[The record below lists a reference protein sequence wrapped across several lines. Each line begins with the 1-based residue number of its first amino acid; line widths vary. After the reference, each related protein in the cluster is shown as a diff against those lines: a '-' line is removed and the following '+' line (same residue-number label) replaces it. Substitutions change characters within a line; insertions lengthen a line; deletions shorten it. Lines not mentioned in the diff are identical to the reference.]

1 MSRILLLGRVIDAVG
16 EEPMEKGAVLAEDGK
31 IIYTGPAEGCPT
43 GASSGDIEVIEAG
56 EGTILPGFIDVHAH
70 LCGDEDAG
78 SYADGKLFG
87 DQLIGAVKQVG
98 ILLDAG
104 FTGIRDMSESGFYLA
119 RGVRRGAI
127 RGPKIMP
134 GGKVL
139 SCTSGHVDMR
149 PDMTPEEFNRADHL
163 SRLCDGVDDCVRAVR
178 EQFRM
183 GAEFIKICATGGVS
197 SPTDRLDDVQFSPE
211 EIRAMVAEAHRHH
224 TYVTAHCTGYEGAYQ
239 AMLNGVECIEH
250 GVMLTERE
258 IKLMAEKNVP
268 LVTTLTVSLGIANMT
283 GLPDWLMAKGR
294 LCADYN
300 RKTIAMAREAGI
312 TIALGTDF
320 SNSPNTPY
328 SRNGREFEAMIR
340 AGMTNM
346 ESIKAGTINAAK
358 VMRKESSIGS
368 LEAGKAAD
376 IVIVDGNPMDDIWCL
391 TDAEHVK
398 LVIQDGRIEKRAGI

>member
-163 SRLCDGVDDCVRAVR
+163 SRTARVGYHALEDQRAVDAR
-178 EQFRM
+178 LQALIGQVAF
-183 GAEFIKICATGGVS
+183 ADPVS
-197 SPTDRLDDVQFSPE
+197 
-211 EIRAMVAEAHRHH
+211 
-224 TYVTAHCTGYEGAYQ
+224 
-239 AMLNGVECIEH
+239 
-250 GVMLTERE
+250 
-258 IKLMAEKNVP
+258 
-268 LVTTLTVSLGIANMT
+268 
-283 GLPDWLMAKGR
+283 
-294 LCADYN
+294 
-300 RKTIAMAREAGI
+300 
-312 TIALGTDF
+312 
-320 SNSPNTPY
+320 
-328 SRNGREFEAMIR
+328 
-340 AGMTNM
+340 
-346 ESIKAGTINAAK
+346 
-358 VMRKESSIGS
+358 
-368 LEAGKAAD
+368 
-376 IVIVDGNPMDDIWCL
+376 VIVPFFRIRVQVNAFHPL
-391 TDAEHVK
+391 QH
-398 LVIQDGRIEKRAGI
+398 LIQG